1 MRNNAATLAVLAMTL
16 LVLLWW
22 FDPAQFGVPLCLL
35 HAMTGLKCPGCGVM
49 RATHELLHLR
59 PAAAWR
65 QNALWVLSLPLVA
78 YLVVSEL
85 RACRGG
91 STLPGNLPRR
101 RWFWLSAIAVAA
113 VVFVLRNMP

>member
-1 MRNNAATLAVLAMTL
+1 MRNNAAKLAVLATTL

-22 FDPAQFGVPLCLL
+22 FNPAEIGVPLCLF

-59 PAAAWR
+59 LGAAWR

-85 RACRGG
+85 RVCSGG
-91 STLPGNLPRR
+91 SPLPGNLPRR
-101 RWFWLSAIAVAA
+101 RWFWLSAIAVAMVFF
-113 VVFVLRNMP
+113 VVRNVP